1 MSYEDSYINANFVR
15 GFDGNPKVHVSL
27 CMDILMDPVLPK
39 TRCNLLIYLL
49 IDVLI
54 AITKQVEGNTLV
66 DSPYC
71 SGQNKH
77 SIGLHLRHGAKN

>member
-54 AITKQVEGNTLV
+54 AIT
-66 DSPYC
+66 
-71 SGQNKH
+71 
-77 SIGLHLRHGAKN
+77 